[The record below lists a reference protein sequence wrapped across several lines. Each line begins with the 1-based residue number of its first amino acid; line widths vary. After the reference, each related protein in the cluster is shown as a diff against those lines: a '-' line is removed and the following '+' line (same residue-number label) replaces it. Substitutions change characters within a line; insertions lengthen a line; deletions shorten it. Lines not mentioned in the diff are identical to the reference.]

1 MKSSIRDLP
10 AWGISLVINLAVL
23 FLLHMIIYESGAAR
37 QVTTIDSAFET
48 LEDQELIFNPTAK
61 DQRGTVGRSNSMTPS
76 ASSATSMGMTET
88 TPQQLIEE
96 TFVPNMPAF
105 ETSMDFHDAKLV
117 MATENSGITDD
128 ITSQGIEGAM
138 DRITFEIAN
147 SLKERQTLVIWMFDA
162 SQSLNDR
169 RAAIADRFEN
179 VYAQLADMGAGEGL
193 HTGVVSYGERTRLMT
208 PQPITDVGEMVEAVR
223 TIQPD
228 ESGKENVFSALSDV
242 MGTWNTFHRHE
253 GRWNKLVFVVSDER
267 GDDAP
272 EHLEEVINQAKRFSF
287 RCYTVGNA
295 AVFGQQKGY
304 IVWQYD
310 DGFEEPLPVDQ
321 GPETAFPH
329 VLQLP
334 YWGGGDWRLNQ
345 MSATYGPYAL
355 TRLCA
360 ETGGM
365 YLITEDNARGYHFD
379 SALMREYRPDYRPV
393 RMIES
398 EIRSHPAKLAL
409 REAAGLMYGELVSV
423 PTPTL
428 LFFAESDNALRT
440 EITAAQRPVAET
452 EYWVNKI
459 FEMLKQGERARD
471 SLDDPRW
478 RASFDLAMGRI
489 MAMKVRLVGYNQMLA
504 AMKSSPQ
511 PFEGNGNNEWR
522 LTASSLIDTGPQMR
536 NAAEAAREYLKR
548 VIDEHPGTPWE
559 KLAVRE
565 LGQDMGWEWQES
577 MRYVP
582 GMENNTSLDQ
592 DRVRLL
598 LQEEMRRQQRRQMQA
613 VPREKPNL

>member
-23 FLLHMIIYESGAAR
+23 FLLHIIIYESGAAR
-37 QVTTIDSAFET
+37 QITTIDSAFET
-48 LEDQELIFNPTAK
+48 LEEQELVFNETVT
-61 DQRGTVGRSNSMTPS
+61 DQRGTDGNSTSMTPS
-76 ASSATSMGMTET
+76 ASVATVSGADDT
-88 TPQQLIEE
+88 TPQQVIQE
-96 TFVPNMPAF
+96 TFVPNLPAL
-105 ETSMDFHDAKLV
+105 ETNMEFHRADLT
-117 MATENSGITDD
+117 MAIEVSGDTDD
-128 ITSQGIEGAM
+128 LTNQGVEGAM
-138 DRITFEIAN
+138 DRITYEIAN

-179 VYAQLADMGAGEGL
+179 VYAQLADMGSGQGL
-193 HTGVVSYGERTRLMT
+193 HTGVVSYGQQTRLMT
-208 PQPITDVGEMVEAVR
+208 PQPVTDVGEMVEAVR

-228 ESGKENVFSALSDV
+228 ESGRENVFSALGTV
-242 MGTWNTFHRHE
+242 MDQWKTFHRHE
-253 GRWNKLVFVVSDER
+253 GRWNKLVFIVSDER

-272 EHLEEVINQAKRFSF
+272 EHLEDVINLAKRFSY

-304 IVWQYD
+304 IVWRYE

-355 TRLCA
+355 TRLCV
-360 ETGGM
+360 ETGGR
-365 YLITEDNARGYHFD
+365 YLITEDNARGYQFD

-393 RMIES
+393 RVIES

-409 REAAGLMYGELVSV
+409 REAAGLMYDDLVSV
-423 PTPTL
+423 PTPSL
-428 LFFAESDNALRT
+428 LFFAESDTVLRN
-440 EITAAQRPVAET
+440 EITEAQRPMAVT
-452 EYWVNKI
+452 EFWVNKI
-459 FEMLKQGERARD
+459 YDMLKQGERARD

-511 PFEGNGNNEWR
+511 AFEGNGNNEWR

-565 LGQDMGWEWQES
+565 LGQDMGWEWHES

-582 GMENNTSLDQ
+582 GMENRTDLDQ
-592 DRVRLL
+592 DQVRLL
-598 LQEEMRRQQRRQMQA
+598 LAEEMRRQQQRQMQA
-613 VPREKPNL
+613 VQRVKPNL